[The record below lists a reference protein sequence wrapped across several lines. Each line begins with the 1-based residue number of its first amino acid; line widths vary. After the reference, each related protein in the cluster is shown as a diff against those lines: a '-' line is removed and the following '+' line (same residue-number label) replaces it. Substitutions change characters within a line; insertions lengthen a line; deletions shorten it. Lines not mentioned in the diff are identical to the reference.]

1 MLDTKDPLIR
11 IIFVNKMFGSQSETS
26 GNNRFA
32 NVSVNFPPQQPP
44 QQQNQQ
50 NAYQQQF
57 QAPSQPQQQVFFQQ
71 GVTSQL
77 NATQREPEWFNNPRK
92 RATPQAIVKRTTKR
106 SPSVD
111 STQSGN
117 ESANTTYRSGFNSI
131 TFGSKKDAGIFQ
143 STQSINTGKKSDH
156 NTSILI
162 DSNEAPPSISL
173 YDWQREDEFGAL
185 VSLPSQLDMNPTSL
199 LQTEANP
206 TLLSSSS
213 STARKQATV
222 GVEPN
227 AFDKKNGTGIVHS
240 QNNQH
245 SDNKSENITPLTPRI
260 SESAVIVF
268 GYPESIS
275 NLVIS
280 HFSKFGNILEDFE
293 VLRSSS
299 GINTATLRL
308 RGRKSDHSKP
318 DRRYPIFTGDGWVK
332 LTYDSASSAVRALQE
347 NGKVFGGSLIGCV
360 PYSKKAVEQLASCHI
375 EKVDDIGGL
384 NFAVAQTAHDELNSS
399 SHTLQNGKGTT
410 DSNILTHE
418 ANTQHV
424 GDKSTL
430 PSTPSNTNNI
440 LEHTKV
446 TFPTRR
452 LDIKDGKSLFVHNG
466 SATNHNFLQS
476 LEIKMR
482 QQEEN
487 SRQQAGILHKV
498 NNWLFGWNEL

>member
-1 MLDTKDPLIR
+1 
-11 IIFVNKMFGSQSETS
+11 MFGSQPGTS

-50 NAYQQQF
+50 NTYQQQF

-71 GVTSQL
+71 GVTNQL

-106 SPSVD
+106 SPSVE

-117 ESANTTYRSGFNSI
+117 ESANATYRSGFNSI
-131 TFGSKKDAGIFQ
+131 RFGSKKDAGILD
-143 STQSINTGKKSDH
+143 STQSVNEGKKSDH
-156 NTSILI
+156 NTGILI

-185 VSLPSQLDMNPTSL
+185 VSLPSELNINPPSL
-199 LQTEANP
+199 LQTEAN
-206 TLLSSSS
+206 TTSLSSHSN
-213 STARKQATV
+213 TARKEATI
-222 GVEPN
+222 GAEAN
-227 AFDKKNGTGIVHS
+227 AFDKKNGTGYGHS
-240 QNNQH
+240 QANQH
-245 SDNKSENITPLTPRI
+245 SDKKSENVNPLTPRI

-275 NLVIS
+275 NMVIS

-375 EKVDDIGGL
+375 EKVDDIGGV
-384 NFAVAQTAHDELNSS
+384 NFAVAQTAHSELNGT
-399 SHTLQNGKGTT
+399 TLQNEKGPT
-410 DSNILTHE
+410 DSSILTLGS
-418 ANTQHV
+418 NPLPV
-424 GDKSTL
+424 GDKNTL
-430 PSTPSNTNNI
+430 PSTPGNTNNI

-446 TFPTRR
+446 TFPARR

-466 SATNHNFLQS
+466 SANNHNFLQS

-487 SRQQAGILHKV
+487 NRQQAGILHKV

>member
-1 MLDTKDPLIR
+1 
-11 IIFVNKMFGSQSETS
+11 MFGSQPGTS

-44 QQQNQQ
+44 QQQNQP
-50 NAYQQQF
+50 NTYQQQF

-71 GVTSQL
+71 GVTNQL

-106 SPSVD
+106 SPSVE

-117 ESANTTYRSGFNSI
+117 ESANATYRSGFNSI
-131 TFGSKKDAGIFQ
+131 RFGSKKDAGILD
-143 STQSINTGKKSDH
+143 STQSVTTGKKSDH
-156 NTSILI
+156 NTGILI

-185 VSLPSQLDMNPTSL
+185 VSLPSELDINPPSLLQAKANPTSL
-199 LQTEANP
+199 
-206 TLLSSSS
+206 SSPSN
-213 STARKQATV
+213 TARKEATI
-222 GVEPN
+222 GAETN
-227 AFDKKNGTGIVHS
+227 AFDKKNGTGYGHS
-240 QNNQH
+240 QANQH
-245 SDNKSENITPLTPRI
+245 SDKKSENINPLTPRI

-275 NLVIS
+275 NMVIS

-375 EKVDDIGGL
+375 EKVDDIGGV
-384 NFAVAQTAHDELNSS
+384 NFTVAQMAHGELNGT
-399 SHTLQNGKGTT
+399 TLQNEKGPT
-410 DSNILTHE
+410 DSSILTLKS
-418 ANTQHV
+418 NPLPV
-424 GDKSTL
+424 GDKNTL
-430 PSTPSNTNNI
+430 PSTPGSTNNI
-440 LEHTKV
+440 LEHSKV
-446 TFPTRR
+446 TFPARR
-452 LDIKDGKSLFVHNG
+452 LDIKDGKSLFVHNA
-466 SATNHNFLQS
+466 SANNHNFLQS

-487 SRQQAGILHKV
+487 NRQQAGILHKV